1 MGLSGLGDGGD
12 DDCDDYDCYSREYF
26 GLLAWDG
33 IYNMYSTVCTRKV
46 PTLQLYIH
54 SYIEYSR

>member
-33 IYNMYSTVCTRKV
+33 IYDMYCMYTQSTYAPVV
-46 PTLQLYIH
+46 YTLVHRVQ
-54 SYIEYSR
+54 